1 MIYGRKYQDERKSDM
16 AVAKGEHRKEQD
28 LPEWAQAYLSL
39 LSASLLSA
47 EELLKLVEAIRKA
60 IH

>member
-1 MIYGRKYQDERKSDM
+1 M
-16 AVAKGEHRKEQD
+16 ANARGKHEKKQD
-28 LPEWAQAYLSL
+28 LPERAKVYLSL

-47 EELLKLVEAIRKA
+47 DELLKLVEAILRA